1 MKKQET
7 QADQIRRYVRQNGS
21 ITTMEAF
28 FELGITKLATRIS
41 EMIRDLP
48 DENLKPTISTSAV
61 KKGIVASN
69 AYTITLILSVPPP
82 SPAANSYYHL
92 MIIPHMG
99 YYGAI
104 SF

>member
-41 EMIRDLP
+41 EMIRDGY
-48 DENLKPTISTSAV
+48 TV
-61 KKGIVASN
+61 KKTRVAYQLPSGKSVHIMKYSGIRKKRGGASC
-69 AYTITLILSVPPP
+69 
-82 SPAANSYYHL
+82 
-92 MIIPHMG
+92 
-99 YYGAI
+99 
-104 SF
+104 

>member
-41 EMIRDLP
+41 EMTR
-48 DENLKPTISTSAV
+48 SGAYSV
-61 KKGIVASN
+61 KKTPVKINGTRFMQYSN
-69 AYTITLILSVPPP
+69 ITKKRRPKNESK
-82 SPAANSYYHL
+82 
-92 MIIPHMG
+92 
-99 YYGAI
+99 
-104 SF
+104 